1 MTGKPELGRCNF
13 VADRGGQVTKK
24 EDEFENIYW
33 VKGWGRQD
41 GMALG
46 KIRIAE
52 G

>member
-1 MTGKPELGRCNF
+1 MCNF

-24 EDEFENIYW
+24 RGEFEDIYW
-33 VKGWGRQD
+33 VKGWGRRD
-41 GMALG
+41 GKALG

>member
-1 MTGKPELGRCNF
+1 MGKPELGKCNF

-24 EDEFENIYW
+24 EGEFEDSYL
-33 VKGWGRQD
+33 VKGWGRK
-41 GMALG
+41 ALG